1 MLRLLEFRIDKSR
14 LFHSITEEEKKRIF
28 EKKCL
33 LYEKGVNCYTILCCK
48 EWFW

>member
-28 EKKCL
+28 EKKMSLIWKGGKL
-33 LYEKGVNCYTILCCK
+33 LHDLVL
-48 EWFW
+48 